1 MNISVTV
8 TNQSI
13 KVEAFP
19 FSKKTIPIEK
29 IQAMEL
35 ITYRKMK
42 TGIRISSQYGKI
54 YHISGDKGLFISL
67 KNGETVL
74 VSVKNIE
81 KLREALNSNEQLEI
95 LLKNSD

>member
-29 IQAMEL
+29 IQSMEL

-81 KLREALNSNEQLEI
+81 KLREALNSNEQLKI
-95 LLKNSD
+95 LLKHSN